1 MSMKERLED
10 RWCLEIGSLREKL
23 LQLRQRYDQQNKDAL
38 VQPQG
43 ISRGVSVER
52 SSGSGGT
59 DRSVGSSRSHLKK
72 VDPPTLSGKSTDY
85 VDFKIQ
91 WKEPVA
97 TQFPEDSP
105 QIYTIK
111 NQIPKADKER
121 KLVSSLWPRFGP
133 DFTEFTVIS
142 TLIR

>member
-52 SSGSGGT
+52 SSGSEGT
-59 DRSVGSSRSHLKK
+59 DGSVASSRSHLTK
-72 VDPPTLSGKSTDY
+72 VDLPTLSGKSTDY
-85 VDFKIQ
+85 IDFKIQ
-91 WKEPVA
+91 C
-97 TQFPEDSP
+97 
-105 QIYTIK
+105 
-111 NQIPKADKER
+111 
-121 KLVSSLWPRFGP
+121 
-133 DFTEFTVIS
+133 
-142 TLIR
+142 